1 MQRITI
7 KHLGPIQELEM
18 DVERFNLVISEQATG
33 KRQKGSDPLTKFF

>member
-18 DVERFNLVISEQATG
+18 DMEKFNLVIGEQATELQVYV
-33 KRQKGSDPLTKFF
+33 RNIM